1 MAIGIVNI
9 SSETESLFDALVAYE
24 VAGGYQTAVFDP
36 ISATINALEFG
47 GTLEEVSLTTNQYTL
62 NVFDPSHTLRGVLV
76 IAGSGFQTTGWDGN
90 PTTTTEGVID
100 VNSIV
105 NTVLLTDPSDRDLL
119 SYTGA
124 ISGFGTV
131 NEVFEASTVQ
141 VGSAELGAFLR
152 IEGSLSITG
161 STTEATITEGTVT
174 RVTLYVRHLDHG
186 FRVEYGGDLSVTG
199 TVTDTITGQVENLV
213 YSGSV
218 ESLVFTQIN
227 YAGDFSPTVLGEQT
241 LVSLTEIGL
250 TAAEIQN
257 FGQFVPP
264 DFFDT
269 GFVIFNGDDV
279 LSASTDSGVEL
290 RGYDGNDSIT
300 SGNGFDLLFGDAG
313 ADTLQGGNGNDTL
326 SGGDGDDALVGGA
339 GNDQFDWNASQR
351 GGVDTMRGGA
361 GNDQYFI
368 SASDVVS
375 EYLVDGNDT
384 VWVDFAGTYVLPWG
398 VENLTLTGSLA
409 GANGT
414 GNVLNNVIT
423 GNTVNNVL
431 NGLAGNDLL
440 LGAAGNDRLSYTGGL
455 DTLDGGAGGDTA
467 AFSGFG
473 SAVSVNLGYAG
484 YEASTR
490 DQPNLESGTWR
501 TIADLANVEHVTGS
515 SYADRLTGNGGN
527 NLLSGGSGNDR
538 VSYTGG
544 LDTLDGGSGG
554 DTADFSAFGSAVS
567 VNLGYAGYEASTRDQ
582 PNLDS
587 GTWRNIAD
595 LVNVEHLTGSSYA
608 DRLTGNASNNL
619 LSGGNGN
626 DRLSYTGGLDTLD
639 GGAGGDTA
647 DFSAFAAAVSV
658 NLGYA
663 GYEAST
669 RDQTNLDSGTW
680 RTIADLANVEH
691 VTGGAYAD
699 RLTGNTG
706 NNVLEGGG
714 SHDALTGGDGADT
727 LLGGAGNDTL
737 TGGVG
742 ADRFDFTAALSASTN
757 VDRIA
762 DYSLTD
768 DLIRLDNDVFT
779 AFVSENVAL
788 AAAAF
793 YSAPGAISAH
803 DADDRIVYNST
814 TGNLYYDPDG
824 TGAAAP
830 TQFATLSGAPALNAA
845 DFFVVA

>member
-1 MAIGIVNI
+1 M
-9 SSETESLFDALVAYE
+9 
-24 VAGGYQTAVFDP
+24 
-36 ISATINALEFG
+36 
-47 GTLEEVSLTTNQYTL
+47 
-62 NVFDPSHTLRGVLV
+62 
-76 IAGSGFQTTGWDGN
+76 
-90 PTTTTEGVID
+90 
-100 VNSIV
+100 
-105 NTVLLTDPSDRDLL
+105 
-119 SYTGA
+119 
-124 ISGFGTV
+124 
-131 NEVFEASTVQ
+131 
-141 VGSAELGAFLR
+141 
-152 IEGSLSITG
+152 
-161 STTEATITEGTVT
+161 
-174 RVTLYVRHLDHG
+174 
-186 FRVEYGGDLSVTG
+186 
-199 TVTDTITGQVENLV
+199 
-213 YSGSV
+213 
-218 ESLVFTQIN
+218 
-227 YAGDFSPTVLGEQT
+227 
-241 LVSLTEIGL
+241 
-250 TAAEIQN
+250 
-257 FGQFVPP
+257 
-264 DFFDT
+264 
-269 GFVIFNGDDV
+269 
-279 LSASTDSGVEL
+279 
-290 RGYDGNDSIT
+290 
-300 SGNGFDLLFGDAG
+300 
-313 ADTLQGGNGNDTL
+313 
-326 SGGDGDDALVGGA
+326 
-339 GNDQFDWNASQR
+339 
-351 GGVDTMRGGA
+351 
-361 GNDQYFI
+361 
-368 SASDVVS
+368 
-375 EYLVDGNDT
+375 
-384 VWVDFAGTYVLPWG
+384 
-398 VENLTLTGSLA
+398 
-409 GANGT
+409 
-414 GNVLNNVIT
+414 
-423 GNTVNNVL
+423 
-431 NGLAGNDLL
+431 
-440 LGAAGNDRLSYTGGL
+440 
-455 DTLDGGAGGDTA
+455 
-467 AFSGFG
+467 
-473 SAVSVNLGYAG
+473 
-484 YEASTR
+484 
-490 DQPNLESGTWR
+490 
-501 TIADLANVEHVTGS
+501 
-515 SYADRLTGNGGN
+515 
-527 NLLSGGSGNDR
+527 
-538 VSYTGG
+538 
-544 LDTLDGGSGG
+544 
-554 DTADFSAFGSAVS
+554 
-567 VNLGYAGYEASTRDQ
+567 
-582 PNLDS
+582 
-587 GTWRNIAD
+587 
-595 LVNVEHLTGSSYA
+595 
-608 DRLTGNASNNL
+608 TGNASNNL